1 MIAITM
7 FLAFAVVTVGMIS
20 YAGISLHDQGV
31 TFRTVAGLVF
41 VILCALCFF
50 STAISATILADGMV
64 LTDFIWLSAF
74 SAIFCLGG
82 WGEMRKLER
91 HGLERAALVAFL
103 AYLLLAIGFT
113 LLYVIR

>member
-1 MIAITM
+1 MIAITL
-7 FLAFAVVTVGMIS
+7 FLVFAVVMVGMIS

-50 STAISATILADGMV
+50 STAISATILAHGMV
-64 LTDFIWLSAF
+64 LTDFMWLSAF

-82 WGEMRKLER
+82 WGEMRRLER
-91 HGLERAALVAFL
+91 YDLERAALVAFL
-103 AYLLLAIGFT
+103 AYLFLAIGFT
-113 LLYVIR
+113 FLYVIR

>member
-7 FLAFAVVTVGMIS
+7 FLAFAVVAVGMIS

-82 WGEMRKLER
+82 WSEMRKLER
-91 HGLERAALVAFL
+91 YGLERAALVAFL

>member
-50 STAISATILADGMV
+50 STD
-64 LTDFIWLSAF
+64 
-74 SAIFCLGG
+74 
-82 WGEMRKLER
+82 RKS
-91 HGLERAALVAFL
+91 V
-103 AYLLLAIGFT
+103 
-113 LLYVIR
+113 V